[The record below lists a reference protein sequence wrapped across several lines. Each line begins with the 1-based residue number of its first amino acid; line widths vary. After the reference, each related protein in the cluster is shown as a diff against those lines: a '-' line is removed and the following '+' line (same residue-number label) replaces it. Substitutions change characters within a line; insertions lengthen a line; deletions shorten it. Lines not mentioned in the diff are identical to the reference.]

1 MLQLMKYRALGL
13 LRDKTTM
20 FWSLVFPLILCTL
33 FYVTFGNIDNSL
45 ECIKTAVVVKSEEK
59 EAKAFHSFLK
69 LMADSGEDLISIE
82 EMPEREAKEALKDGK
97 VFGVYYVDLEPELV
111 VASGGIE
118 ESILKTLMESYERNA
133 EIIQTVSKEKPE
145 NLVKVLGRI
154 SSSAMGTEYVKEATL
169 GGKETDGMIQY
180 FFSLIAMTCMF
191 GCFLGVE
198 VAVTLQANIN
208 PVGARRCIG
217 AVSKIKQLFA
227 DFLVVCIF
235 NIIDV
240 LVLLAYMAGVLKI
253 GIGGDIVKILP
264 VSCLGSVIGVSM
276 GMLVGSVG
284 RWKEGVKLAIMLSFS
299 LGSSFLSGLMVGGIK
314 GLIEEYCP
322 WINRSNPS
330 SLISDAFYCVS
341 IYWDSTRYTRDIL
354 AMAGWAAVFVTGSF
368 LMIRRVRYDSI

>member
-20 FWSLVFPLILCTL
+20 FWSLLFPLILCTL
-33 FYVTFGNIDNSL
+33 FYVTFGNVDNNL
-45 ECIKTAVVVKSEEK
+45 ECIDTAVVVKSEEK
-59 EAKAFHSFLK
+59 EAKAFGSFLK
-69 LMADSGEDLISIE
+69 LIADSEEDLISVE
-82 EMPEREAKEALKDGK
+82 EMSEKEAKESLKDGK
-97 VFGVYYVDLEPELV
+97 VFGIYYVDTEPELV
-111 VASGGIE
+111 VASAGVE
-118 ESILKTLMESYERNA
+118 ESILKTLLESYERNV
-133 EIIQTVSKEKPE
+133 EIIQTVLKEKPE
-145 NLVKVLGRI
+145 NLLKVTSRI
-154 SSSAMGTEYVKEATL
+154 SSSAMQTEYVKEATL

-191 GCFLGVE
+191 GCFLGME
-198 VAVTLQANIN
+198 AAITLQANVN

-217 AVSKIKQLFA
+217 AVSKIWQLFA
-227 DFLVVCIF
+227 DFIVVCIF

-240 LVLLAYMAGVLKI
+240 IVLLVYMIGVLKI
-253 GIGGDIVKILP
+253 DISGDMGKILP
-264 VSCLGSVIGVSM
+264 VSVLGSIIGVSM

-299 LGSSFLSGLMVGGIK
+299 LGSSFLSGLMMSGIK

-322 WINRSNPS
+322 LLNRINPA

-341 IYWDSTRYTRDIL
+341 IYWDPARYTRDVL
-354 AMAGWAAVFVTGSF
+354 SMAAWAVVFVLGSF